1 PYDILIYRL
10 IKELLTNVYK
20 HSNGSHAWI
29 ALALDKNIIKLNIN
43 DNGVKNTSFKTPLD
57 ITKITFDTIKHKGII
72 SIKEQ
77 VENLGGTISISDN
90 IPHGVCVQI
99 TIPMKGD
106 GSYKY
111 FVS

>member
-1 PYDILIYRL
+1 METINVQSDIPSSIQATKDILL
-10 IKELLTNVYK
+10 KEYSLNEFTDDLLQEK
-20 HSNGSHAWI
+20 ISE
-29 ALALDKNIIKLNIN
+29 IILQ
-43 DNGVKNTSFKTPLD
+43 
-57 ITKITFDTIKHKGII
+57 ITKGVYI

-77 VENLGGTISISDN
+77 VENLGGTISVSDN